1 MTASGITGLSLPGAM
16 LNSPRTAWAEVLVAI
31 SEDLE
36 HLNRDTEQEFLKI
49 GAQVSE
55 FIGTVNVMSADLS
68 ALAELVSGGQGERA
82 SEALTRVLDQS
93 NGMRGRSEEGGRLLG
108 GMRQEAGRLKLTLSH
123 FSGTVATFHSLGLLT
138 RIETARLGNAGAD
151 FGNLAEEVRL
161 LARNVQSKVE
171 SALDTAGELIPRIES
186 ALQEVSALQEGQAKH
201 LPLVISQV
209 ADSLSSYRDMQRG
222 ARAASL
228 RLGAQ
233 YGEISE
239 AFRTL
244 IISMQFNDITRQQVE
259 HVIEVLRHLSSDTVE
274 QNGSSLLE
282 SRGAADV
289 LELQSSQL
297 ANASNKFSTS
307 VASVSQ
313 SLDEIKAHVAQ
324 MVEEGAELSGLSGK
338 SSAMRQLER
347 GCSAILS
354 GLSQCAGADEAT
366 RKTSDG
372 LSEKIERMRE
382 SIEEIRTI
390 ELQMRRIAMNA
401 RISAEHLGPSGEAL
415 SALANSIKQRATE
428 SRQGSDSLVETLGSM
443 NEAVARLSEHAR
455 PNVSEQTER
464 DESLER
470 MREAVSELRSS
481 QESSATQIGQIA
493 AFGERLGKGIR
504 AAHDSFSIGARFADV
519 LSQTRERLKAIG
531 REIGASGLGDGDE
544 ATALALA
551 RFAQKYTMREQRDI
565 HYGAEE
571 AGAAS
576 GSANPESDL
585 DDSVVFF

>member
-1 MTASGITGLSLPGAM
+1 MASLPGAI
-16 LNSPRTAWAEVLVAI
+16 LGSPRGAWAEILEAL
-31 SEDLE
+31 SADLE
-36 HLNRDTEQEFLKI
+36 RLNGETEQEFLKI

-55 FIGTVNVMSADLS
+55 FIQTVNVMSADLS
-68 ALAELVSGGQGERA
+68 ALAELVSGEQGQQA

-93 NGMRGRSEEGGRLLG
+93 TEMGVRSEEGARLLG
-108 GMRQEAGRLKLTLSH
+108 QMRREAGRLKQTLSH

-161 LARNVQSKVE
+161 LARNVQSRVE

-186 ALQEVSALQEGQAKH
+186 ALQEVSTLQEGQAKH

-209 ADSLSSYRDMQRG
+209 ADSLSSYRDMQRE
-222 ARAASL
+222 AHNASL

-233 YGEISE
+233 YGDISE
-239 AFRTL
+239 AFKTL
-244 IISMQFNDITRQQVE
+244 IMSMQFNDITRQQVE
-259 HVIEVLRHLSSDTVE
+259 HVIEVLRHLSSDRVE
-274 QNGSSLLE
+274 ENGSSLLQ

-297 ANASNKFSTS
+297 ANASNKFTTS
-307 VASVSQ
+307 VAAVSR
-313 SLDEIKAHVAQ
+313 SLDEIKASVAQ
-324 MVEEGAELSGLSGK
+324 MVEEGAALSGLSGK
-338 SSAMRQLER
+338 SSALRQLER

-366 RKTSDG
+366 RKTSGG

-428 SRQGSDSLVETLGSM
+428 SRQGSDSLVETLASM
-443 NEAVARLSEHAR
+443 NEAVAQLSEHAR
-455 PNVSEQTER
+455 PKAGEQEAQ
-464 DESLER
+464 DENLER
-470 MREAVSELRSS
+470 MREAVSELRAS
-481 QESSATQIGQIA
+481 QESSASQIGQIA
-493 AFGERLGKGIR
+493 ALGERLGKGIR
-504 AAHDSFSIGARFADV
+504 SARESFSVGARFADV
-519 LSQTRERLKAIG
+519 LGQTRERLKAIIA
-531 REIGASGLGDGDE
+531 EIQASGFSDGDE
-544 ATALALA
+544 VTARALA
-551 RFAQKYTMREQRDI
+551 RFAQKYTMQEQRDI
-565 HYGAEE
+565 HYGEGE
-571 AGAAS
+571 TGAAS
-576 GSANPESDL
+576 ALSELTNQESDL
-585 DDSVVFF
+585 EGDVVFF